1 MSDTPSL
8 EAWAPWT
15 PQEVTRRLAH
25 IDAPWCIVGGWALDL
40 WRGTQ
45 TREHHDI
52 EVAVPRAGFAAI
64 REVLDKDCV
73 LYAAGGGTLRR
84 LAPADPFPRDK
95 HQCWIRE
102 DDVWRL
108 DVMQEPGD
116 AATWIFR
123 RDARLTAP
131 RAQMLRHTAAGI
143 PYLAPE
149 AVLLFKAKGARDKD
163 EADFTAA
170 APDLDA
176 EARLWLIGALERTA
190 PEHPWIARLKA
201 YT

>member
-1 MSDTPSL
+1 VSDTPSL

-15 PQEVTRRLAH
+15 PQEVTRRLALVR
-25 IDAPWCIVGGWALDL
+25 APWCVVGGWALDL
-40 WRGTQ
+40 WRGAP
-45 TREHHDI
+45 TRPHHDI
-52 EVAVPRAGFAAI
+52 EIAVPRSSFASVRAAL
-64 REVLDKDCV
+64 ESDYA
-73 LYAAGGGTLRR
+73 LYAAGGGALRR

-95 HQCWIRE
+95 HQCWVRE
-102 DDVWRL
+102 GDVWRL

-116 AATWIFR
+116 AARWVFR
-123 RDARLTAP
+123 RDERLAASRDLLARRTAS
-131 RAQMLRHTAAGI
+131 GV

-170 APDLDA
+170 APDLDTA
-176 EARLWLIGALERTA
+176 ARAWLIDALERTT
-190 PEHPWIARLKA
+190 PGHPWIARLMA